1 MKKIEA
7 PSAASLT
14 PPARPLPWVLY
25 VEDEED
31 NWIVTELQLRR
42 RFQLTWARD
51 DRAACEQLRQAPRPP
66 HAILMDIQLRGAALD
81 GIQLTRALRG
91 TAVAPD
97 VPEYARG
104 LPPFRAP
111 IIFVTAY
118 GARYSEQELLAAG
131 GSAVI
136 NKPVDFVALSLALT
150 SDHLQRIQ
158 AILKQVPTP

>member
-7 PSAASLT
+7 PSSPALT
-14 PPARPLPWVLY
+14 PEPRNLPWVLY

-42 RFQLTWARD
+42 RFHLTWARD
-51 DRAACEQLRQAPRPP
+51 DRAACEQLRQAQRPP

-91 TAVAPD
+91 MASEVEL
-97 VPEYARG
+97 PEYARG
-104 LPPFRAP
+104 LAVLTAP

-158 AILKQVPTP
+158 AILEKVPTP

>member
-1 MKKIEA
+1 MKKLEVPSA
-7 PSAASLT
+7 PSLT
-14 PPARPLPWVLY
+14 QQPRSLPWVLY

-51 DRAACEQLRQAPRPP
+51 DRAACEQLRQAPRSPQ
-66 HAILMDIQLRGAALD
+66 AILMDIQLRGAAMD

-91 TAVAPD
+91 TAPAAE

-104 LPPFRAP
+104 LAPLAAP

-118 GARYSEQELLAAG
+118 GARYSEAELLAAG

-150 SDHLQRIQ
+150 SEHLQRMQ
-158 AILKQVPTP
+158 AILK

>member
-7 PSAASLT
+7 PSAQGPT
-14 PPARPLPWVLY
+14 PQPRNLPWVLY

-51 DRAACEQLRQAPRPP
+51 DREACEQLRKAPQPP

-91 TAVAPD
+91 MAEGSEL
-97 VPEYARG
+97 PEYVRG
-104 LPPFRAP
+104 LSQLAAP

-150 SDHLQRIQ
+150 SEHLQRIQ
-158 AILKQVPTP
+158 AILKTVPTP

>member
-7 PSAASLT
+7 PSTSAVT
-14 PPARPLPWVLY
+14 PRPQGLPWVLY

-42 RFQLTWARD
+42 RFHLTWAKD

-66 HAILMDIQLRGAALD
+66 QAILMDIQLRGAAMD

-91 TAVAPD
+91 TALAAE

-104 LPPFRAP
+104 LTLLAVP

-118 GARYSEQELLAAG
+118 GARYSESELLAAG

-150 SDHLQRIQ
+150 SEHLQRMQ
-158 AILKQVPTP
+158 AILKPVSTP

>member
-7 PSAASLT
+7 PSASVPT
-14 PPARPLPWVLY
+14 PRPRDLPWVLY

-42 RFQLTWARD
+42 RFRLTWARD
-51 DRAACEQLRQAPRPP
+51 DREACEQLRQAARPP

-81 GIQLTRALRG
+81 GIQLTRVLRG
-91 TAVAPD
+91 LAVPPET
-97 VPEYARG
+97 PEYARG
-104 LPPFRAP
+104 LSQLAAP

-158 AILKQVPTP
+158 AILKSVPTP

>member
-1 MKKIEA
+1 MKKIEV
-7 PSAASLT
+7 PST
-14 PPARPLPWVLY
+14 PPPTPPSRELPWVLY

-42 RFQLTWARD
+42 RFHLTWARD
-51 DRAACEQLRQAPRPP
+51 DQSACEQLRQAARPP
-66 HAILMDIQLRGAALD
+66 HAILMDIQLRGARLD

-91 TAVAPD
+91 TATAE

-104 LPPFRAP
+104 LASSSVP

-118 GARYSEQELLAAG
+118 GARYSEAELLAAG
-131 GSAVI
+131 GSGVI

-158 AILKQVPTP
+158 ATLKPASTP

>member
-1 MKKIEA
+1 MKKIEP
-7 PSAASLT
+7 PSAPHRA
-14 PPARPLPWVLY
+14 PPAGALPWVLY

-51 DRAACEQLRQAPRPP
+51 DRAACELIRQAPRPP
-66 HAILMDIQLRGAALD
+66 HAILMDIQLRGASLD

-91 TAVAPD
+91 TAAAAEL
-97 VPEYARG
+97 PEYARG
-104 LPPFRAP
+104 LAPVSAP

-118 GARYSEQELLAAG
+118 GARYSKEELLAAG
-131 GSAVI
+131 GSGVI

-150 SDHLQRIQ
+150 SDHLQRIH
-158 AILKQVPTP
+158 AILKPASTP

>member
-7 PSAASLT
+7 PSAFAVTQQPRS
-14 PPARPLPWVLY
+14 LPWVLY

-42 RFQLTWARD
+42 RFHLTWARD
-51 DRAACEQLRQAPRPP
+51 DRAAFEQLRQAPGPP
-66 HAILMDIQLRGAALD
+66 QAILMDIQLRGAAMD

-91 TAVAPD
+91 TAAAVE

-104 LPPFRAP
+104 LAPLAVP

-118 GARYSEQELLAAG
+118 GARYSEPELLAAG

-150 SDHLQRIQ
+150 SEHLQRMQ
-158 AILKQVPTP
+158 AILK

>member
-7 PSAASLT
+7 PFVPSPT
-14 PPARPLPWVLY
+14 PPPRNLPWVLY

-42 RFQLTWARD
+42 RYHLTWARN
-51 DRAACEQLRQAPRPP
+51 DREACEQLRQADRPP

-81 GIQLTRALRG
+81 GIQLTRALRDR
-91 TAVAPD
+91 VEAPEL
-97 VPEYARG
+97 PEYVRG
-104 LPPFRAP
+104 LSQRAGP

-118 GARYSEQELLAAG
+118 GARYSEEELLAAG

-136 NKPVDFVALSLALT
+136 RKPVDFIELSLALT
-150 SDHLQRIQ
+150 SENLQRVQ
-158 AILKQVPTP
+158 AILKSVP